1 LCYDEERRP
10 CSYTYLSVSPPLS
23 DSPRLCS
30 LTPERYGQK
39 VKCISNHKWTRGS
52 GRLRSL
58 RRSVVTSATPRPQ
71 LMASGVISAIIERY
85 CWTFVHETNTAERSG
100 YPRIPQSGRH
110 RYTGV
115 GEDVHRER
123 DEMKKQTNTRGSLR
137 VPTAV
142 VNLTWESAVA
152 SKASPWMARSIL

>member
-1 LCYDEERRP
+1 
-10 CSYTYLSVSPPLS
+10 
-23 DSPRLCS
+23 
-30 LTPERYGQK
+30 
-39 VKCISNHKWTRGS
+39 
-52 GRLRSL
+52 
-58 RRSVVTSATPRPQ
+58 
-71 LMASGVISAIIERY
+71 MASGVISAIIERY

-100 YPRIPQSGRH
+100 YPRIPHSGRR